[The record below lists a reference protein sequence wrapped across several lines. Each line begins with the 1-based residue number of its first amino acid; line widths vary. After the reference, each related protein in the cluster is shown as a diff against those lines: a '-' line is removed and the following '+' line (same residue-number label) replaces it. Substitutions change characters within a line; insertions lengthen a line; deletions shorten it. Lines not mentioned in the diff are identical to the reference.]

1 MLIHTTKIYNMKEL
15 EDNISN
21 ILNISNQKRIFSN
34 NLKKYMES
42 KDINISEL
50 ANLLNIPYTTVND
63 WIKAINYPRRDKL
76 IKLADLFNVDVTEL
90 TEEHK
95 KNIIPVLGTIPAGI
109 PLEAIE
115 DILDYEEIPTEWL
128 QGNKEYFA
136 LKIKGD
142 SMSPFYNTGDVVIF
156 QKVNDCESGSHCAVM
171 VNGNDVTFKKI
182 IKNETGIILQ
192 PLNKNYDPIFYTN
205 EQIKELPI
213 NIIGIAKEIRRKL
226 NFK

>member
-1 MLIHTTKIYNMKEL
+1 MLIHTTKIYSMEEL
-15 EDNISN
+15 ENAIPD
-21 ILNISNQKRIFSN
+21 ILKICKGKQILTK
-34 NLKKYMES
+34 NLKKCMEN
-42 KDINISEL
+42 KNIKVNEL

-63 WIKAINYPRRDKL
+63 WVKGVNYPRRDKL
-76 IKLADLFNVDVTEL
+76 IKLAELFNIDITAL
-90 TEEHK
+90 TEEQQ

-115 DILDYEEIPTEWL
+115 DIIDYEEIPTEWL

-156 QKVNDCESGSHCAVM
+156 QKVNNCESSAHCAVM

-213 NIIGIAKEIRRKL
+213 NIIGVAKEIRRKL
-226 NFK
+226 NF

>member
-1 MLIHTTKIYNMKEL
+1 M
-15 EDNISN
+15 
-21 ILNISNQKRIFSN
+21 
-34 NLKKYMES
+34 
-42 KDINISEL
+42 
-50 ANLLNIPYTTVND
+50 
-63 WIKAINYPRRDKL
+63 
-76 IKLADLFNVDVTEL
+76 
-90 TEEHK
+90 
-95 KNIIPVLGTIPAGI
+95 LGTIPAGI
-109 PLEAIE
+109 PLEAIS

-142 SMSPFYNTGDVVIF
+142 SMSPYYNTDDVVIF
-156 QKVNDCESGSHCAVM
+156 QKVNDCESGSHCAIM

-213 NIIGIAKEIRRKL
+213 NIIGVAKEIRRKL
-226 NFK
+226 DFK

>member
-1 MLIHTTKIYNMKEL
+1 MKEL